1 MNRSAEKLHLRSRH
15 ARDEPCEKRFSTPV
29 LSGENDDLVRVNRE
43 RDPSQTDTPITESGG
58 TLDSEV
64 FDLE

>member
-1 MNRSAEKLHLRSRH
+1 
-15 ARDEPCEKRFSTPV
+15 
-29 LSGENDDLVRVNRE
+29 VNRE
-43 RDPSQTDTPITESGG
+43 RDPSQTDTPITESSG